1 MPMTANGLA
10 KLLEELGELS
20 QVAAKKLA
28 YFHTDEHPD
37 GAGSLKERMEAEM
50 GDVMGA
56 IDFVTITM
64 GLNGHAIARRACDK
78 LNTFQRWHADA
89 DNGAEAFSAPKPTA
103 LSARAD
109 GYTEQFSREDAAR
122 TA

>member
-37 GAGSLKERMEAEM
+37 GAGSLKARMEAEM

-56 IDFVTITM
+56 IDFVTLTM
-64 GLNGHAIARRACDK
+64 GLNAHTISRRACEK
-78 LNTFQRWHADA
+78 LNTFQRWHREP
-89 DNGAEAFSAPKPTA
+89 DNGDEAFSAQPEA
-103 LSARAD
+103 
-109 GYTEQFSREDAAR
+109 
-122 TA
+122 

>member
-37 GAGSLKERMEAEM
+37 GAGSLKARMEAEM

-56 IDFVTITM
+56 IDFVTLTM
-64 GLNGHAIARRACDK
+64 DLDGRAIARRACEK
-78 LNTFQRWHADA
+78 LNTFQRWHRDP
-89 DNGAEAFSAPKPTA
+89 DNGSEAFSAQPEA
-103 LSARAD
+103 
-109 GYTEQFSREDAAR
+109 
-122 TA
+122 